1 MGHGAHQLP
10 FNGKTHGIISV
21 IEHGNSEKWP
31 CKVRRTH
38 SKPWPWL
45 LVGGIPTPLKNMSSS
60 VGIMKFPIY
69 GKYKIFQTTNQ
80 ITLKGRMWLVTYRN
94 SRTSRWPDDL
104 AEFRNDFRPNRHRL
118 LWTMEDLPA
127 TWHVIY
133 VGHIWGLWVIHGE
146 LTQVISHFFHVN
158 PGFIEFINPKT
169 AWLGSYHFKYVKSI
183 RLPMITTIWG
193 LPP

>member
-1 MGHGAHQLP
+1 MTMQSSTHP
-10 FNGKTHGIISV
+10 FKAMAMITGWWYTYP
-21 IEHGNSEKWP
+21 SEKYEFVSWDNE
-31 CKVRRTH
+31 
-38 SKPWPWL
+38 
-45 LVGGIPTPLKNMSSS
+45 IPN
-60 VGIMKFPIY
+60 IW
-69 GKYKIFQTTNQ
+69 KIQNIPNHQ
-80 ITLKGRMWLVTYRN
+80 PDYLKGRMWLVTYRN